1 MFLSEAQLQ
10 AKYSDVIRAAFKN
23 NGVKVADLTYQVMS
37 RENRAVDEYM
47 RGVMKPTAVAT
58 VATNN
63 LRSSG
68 STSGSIQTAINPRYT
83 LDNFVIGSNND
94 LAVSVAQN
102 IINNPGV
109 SYNPFFLYG
118 GTRARKDAPRT
129 GDW

>member
-1 MFLSEAQLQ
+1 
-10 AKYSDVIRAAFKN
+10 
-23 NGVKVADLTYQVMS
+23 
-37 RENRAVDEYM
+37 
-47 RGVMKPTAVAT
+47 MKPTAVAT

-68 STSGSIQTAINPRYT
+68 STSGSIQTGLNPRYT

-118 GTRARKDAPRT
+118 GPGLERRT
-129 GDW
+129 SYRRLVMPCSRIIRG